1 MRLDPV
7 NKGPGYPLLAILLFT
22 SLCYR
27 VNTGNGL
34 QWSMP
39 NTSSKD
45 LDFIFSTNSVRGFRG
60 SSILTFN
67 KTDLVASFKF
77 LAVDESLPTPCKDW
91 LRVPSPADGALKG
104 PDFASLISSFKLY
117 GMAPVEWWKRFEKL
131 DRHCQSLLNISL
143 AEDLW
148 ETCHFLGQTET
159 IRMLMKCVS
168 VFLVCAFIDFR

>member
-7 NKGPGYPLLAILLFT
+7 NKGPGYLLLAILLFT

-27 VNTGNGL
+27 VDTGNGL
-34 QWSMP
+34 QWSIP
-39 NTSSKD
+39 NNSSKD
-45 LDFIFSTNSVRGFRG
+45 LDFLFSANSVRGFCG

-77 LAVDESLPTPCKDW
+77 LAVDEFLPTPCKYW

-104 PDFASLISSFKLY
+104 PGFASLISSFKLY

-168 VFLVCAFIDFR
+168 VFLVCAYL